1 MLGPA
6 SAHLA
11 PLLMPGPYWG
21 GRIAGEPIMTPMLPI
36 EVVLVSVLVF
46 IVVLVFARLHALFVN
61 SKSEFEKA
69 EPLIQTTEPNRRNQS
84 ATPPAAPAW
93 RS

>member
-1 MLGPA
+1 
-6 SAHLA
+6 
-11 PLLMPGPYWG
+11 
-21 GRIAGEPIMTPMLPI
+21 MTPMLPI

-61 SKSEFEKA
+61 PKSEFEKA

-84 ATPPAAPAW
+84 ATQPAAPAW